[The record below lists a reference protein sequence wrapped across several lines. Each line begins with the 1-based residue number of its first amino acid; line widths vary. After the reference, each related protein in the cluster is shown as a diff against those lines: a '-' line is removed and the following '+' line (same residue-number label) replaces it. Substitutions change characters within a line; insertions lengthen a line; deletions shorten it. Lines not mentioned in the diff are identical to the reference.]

1 MWLQYKYSIL
11 PFVGSFLFLAM
22 GLVAIFS
29 PAKKKL
35 TVPFLFLSI
44 TTFIWQFSWA
54 VLFRQT
60 DSQIGMD
67 IIRFGYFFIIFLPT
81 AMYHFLIEI
90 SETYSDRKWLKL
102 AYGLDVVFAVSV
114 IFTNLFVS
122 GYFHYSW
129 GFYPKAGIF
138 HPLHILQTSLMVSRG
153 LWIVYVKSKAVS
165 GKIRHQLMYCV
176 VALLVYFFAA
186 IDYLVN
192 YGVGFYPPGII
203 FVFISLFILTYA
215 VTKHEFL
222 NIKVLITRSVASA
235 LMLLIAGLTIL
246 GTYFLPSGLTQ
257 IALIGLVLIWAV
269 LGEIIALRI
278 QTPLK
283 KILLRGYYEPTKVI
297 SKISE
302 DLIYIQDRFTVMKS
316 IGEAFSENLELEYA
330 YSIVRD
336 SESETS
342 TFLITEIDTDRVL
355 GELEGTDPFFDLVRN
370 QKDSV
375 FLESVDAPSMASL
388 HMLPLKKG
396 SVLMPIQSIEC
407 LHGALILGPKLTEKR
422 FDDSDFQFL
431 SMISSQI
438 ITVFDRIRF
447 QEKLLIANDQ
457 LETMNVVLT
466 ERVKEE
472 VTKKERAIMAAEELA
487 RNASMAT
494 LASGIS
500 HEIRNPMGGIKAIAG
515 RLLDRHQNAFFDSY
529 PWKPLV
535 TLKSLTAI
543 TQNSAQSQQIWDRLV
558 ELELMDH
565 AGAPTENAEPFY
577 QPVTVTLPDDL
588 KSFEPAVH
596 HLITE
601 TSKYNTLYERLE
613 TIVRESLR
621 VVNIASTML
630 RYGAATGITKAAF
643 EGLPGIDQS
652 VSDELYYQLIERGY
666 LDRFG
671 GTTDQ
676 FDLQNPDFGLDLD
689 LRFHRYI
696 PVLRDGFAHIPQR
709 KRTEVDITSVVKQV
723 LQLTRD
729 DLLAQNIQVDA
740 QLQVSGIAWGDHDRL
755 FQMFMNLIK
764 NAIESMGTTDRESR
778 RLEIA
783 TVLESF
789 QNKFGETVTGLCI
802 ILKDTGCGIAPVHLD
817 RIREPFFTTKGPT
830 GGKNA
835 GMGMSIVYTVVDF
848 FGGLIMV
855 ESQVGVGTTF
865 KVFLPVNR

>member
-1 MWLQYKYSIL
+1 MAL
-11 PFVGSFLFLAM
+11 
-22 GLVAIFS
+22 
-29 PAKKKL
+29 
-35 TVPFLFLSI
+35 
-44 TTFIWQFSWA
+44 
-54 VLFRQT
+54 
-60 DSQIGMD
+60 
-67 IIRFGYFFIIFLPT
+67 FIIFSGALNFILSFSLGILLKARKTPVKAAILLNFSVSFWSFFYVVWLLT
-81 AMYHFLIEI
+81 DNAIGAKFLLKFVFLGMVLVPATFLMFCIEFQRV
-90 SETYSDRKWLKL
+90 SVKKSLKL
-102 AYGLDVVFAVSV
+102 LFVFASFGL
-114 IFTNLFVS
+114 IFLNSFTDLITENLLLAGPFKFWPYAGPLFPMYLIYFGVCVGIGHYVLLKSARSDYRVKFLYLATFIGFTGSATNF
-122 GYFHYSW
+122 
-129 GFYPKAGIF
+129 FYWYGIDI
-138 HPLHILQTSLMVSRG
+138 PPIGNICAS
-153 LWIVYVKSKAVS
+153 VYV
-165 GKIRHQLMYCV
+165 
-176 VALLVYFFAA
+176 LLVSYA
-186 IDYLVN
+186 IAKMNLLD
-192 YGVGFYPPGII
+192 
-203 FVFISLFILTYA
+203 
-215 VTKHEFL
+215 
-222 NIKVLITRSVASA
+222 IKILITRSVATIG
-235 LMLLIAGLTIL
+235 MLLIAGLTIL

-565 AGAPTENAEPFY
+565 TGAPTENAEPFY

-676 FDLQNPDFGLDLD
+676 FDLQHPDFGLDLD
-689 LRFHRYI
+689 PRFHRYI

-740 QLQVSGIAWGDHDRL
+740 QLQASGIAWGDHDRL

-764 NAIESMGTTDRESR
+764 NAIESMGTTDRDSR

-802 ILKDTGCGIAPVHLD
+802 ILKDTGCGIAPEHLD

-848 FGGLIMV
+848 FGGRIMV